1 MKLKIRNDNIFY
13 HIHIP
18 KCGGTT
24 LTGILKDH
32 FGKSSTLDGMS
43 PLWEDFLLNKL
54 EFHQLQQIKAVSG
67 HVVYRVHNRCIGT
80 PIYVALV
87 RAPIERCIS
96 AIKFI
101 RNDAEHYLYPEI
113 VGKNLDDSFEK
124 LLQLGEYR
132 LIGRQCEFICS
143 SNNFEIAKKTI
154 EEKYFLVAPLERFDD
169 FIKII
174 SAFILRKHVIYP
186 IKNKNYDSKTDDYL
200 SDSNINIIYDIAS
213 EDFKLLE
220 YVRDS
225 FEEQW
230 GFFLDNFRYPDF
242 DESLKT

>member
-1 MKLKIRNDNIFY
+1 MKLQIRDDNILY

-24 LTGILKDH
+24 LAGILKDH
-32 FGKSSTLDGMS
+32 YGECSTLDGMS

-67 HVVYRVHNRCIGT
+67 HVVYGVHNRFVGT
-80 PIYVALV
+80 PIYIALV
-87 RAPIERCIS
+87 RDPIERCIS

-101 RNDAEHYLYPEI
+101 HNTAEHYLYPEI
-113 VGKNLDDSFEK
+113 IGKSLDDSFET
-124 LLQLGEYR
+124 LLRLGEYR
-132 LIGRQCEFICS
+132 LLSRQCEFICS
-143 SNNFEIAKKTI
+143 ADNFEIAKKII
-154 EEKYFLVAPLERFDD
+154 EEKYFLVAPLDRFDD

-174 SAFILRKHVIYP
+174 SAFILRKRVIYP
-186 IKNKNYDSKTDDYL
+186 IINKNYKYKTDDYL
-200 SDSNINIIYDIAS
+200 SDSSINIIYDIAS

-220 YVRDS
+220 YVCNS

-230 GFFLDNFRYPDF
+230 GFFLDNFQYPDF
-242 DESLKT
+242 DEYLTI